1 MIKKINFHV
10 FVKSKLTSECVS
22 HSLNSDSVKN
32 AWLHLNI
39 WYVSETENQ
48 CSQRL
53 YNRQACNRYDYKQ
66 SSYI

>member
-32 AWLHLNI
+32 A
-39 WYVSETENQ
+39 
-48 CSQRL
+48 
-53 YNRQACNRYDYKQ
+53 
-66 SSYI
+66 